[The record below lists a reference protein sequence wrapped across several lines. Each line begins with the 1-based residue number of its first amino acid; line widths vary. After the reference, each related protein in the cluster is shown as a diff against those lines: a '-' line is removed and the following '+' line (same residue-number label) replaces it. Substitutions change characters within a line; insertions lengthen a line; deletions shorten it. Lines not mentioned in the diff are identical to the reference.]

1 MFRLFLAIFCFAI
14 FSLNIFAN
22 NTNVTPD
29 LPKFPVSVLKKADV
43 DTLLAN
49 DTPEAWEKYAQECK
63 TKALDLAAKQ
73 LYDECSSWLYI
84 YCAADLFSKEG
95 KDLNLDI
102 KRTMLLDVPAL
113 CDLFE
118 QIKPEDDMAGFCKVL
133 TQIYAVYPDNF
144 KKYLR
149 SAYAVALIYDIPPS
163 VGWPICNTPSD
174 PVPLHQPEEVFNI
187 FIGDPSTF
195 VFPMDKL
202 TIGELIWI
210 FGVAGPLDELRA
222 LKNKNIE
229 PFAIEKF
236 TTSIKDD
243 RKRMDRNRYTDW
255 NTNERDFTPQ
265 NIMKFGGSPFEK
277 VYCAWRIANA
287 NGIPCLFFTEK
298 VGATTYAWLAY
309 MSRPSVW
316 RFDIARA
323 KEAKHS
329 FGRPIDPQTWKTSK
343 NFDIQM
349 LIRRHILTNAG
360 VLSRTFLRV
369 SRMLYDNGKYA
380 NAATFATKAVKENP
394 ENWEAYIAFI
404 NARARFGA
412 QSSELDAFWKKS
424 YEAFRR
430 YPDMCI
436 QMLNF
441 YRENLIALRKS
452 KEADRIFVAEM
463 RGVMKDNAG
472 LGIEIY
478 SEQII
483 DIFNRSTDK
492 TEVFPYYQD
501 ILRNAV
507 PCQNECFKKIVTPLA
522 KLFQAEGDYRSAQ
535 KVASMF
541 GSSARDALLKESA
554 KKLYDSMKKPKATKD
569 DKKSKDDEEL
579 ENSDQSD
586 DNEKENKDKQ
596 TKKRK

>member
-1 MFRLFLAIFCFAI
+1 MFKTLLTVFVGLTL
-14 FSLNIFAN
+14 SVSTFAN
-22 NTNVTPD
+22 NENTAPEM
-29 LPKFPVSVLKKADV
+29 PKFPVSVLKKADV
-43 DTLLAN
+43 DKLLAD
-49 DTPEAWEKYAQECK
+49 DTPEAWGKYAQECK
-63 TKALDLAAKQ
+63 AKALDLASKQ
-73 LYDECSSWLYI
+73 FYKECSSWLYI
-84 YCAADLFSKEG
+84 YCASDLFSKEG

-118 QIKPEDDMAGFCKVL
+118 QIKPEDNMAGFCNVL
-133 TQIYAVYPDNF
+133 SQIYKVYPDNF

-149 SAYAVALIYDIPPS
+149 SAYAVALIYDVPPQ

-174 PVPLHQPEEVFNI
+174 PVPLQQPEEVFNI
-187 FIGDPSTF
+187 FIEDPTTF

-229 PFAIEKF
+229 PFAIEKL

-243 RKRMDRNRYTDW
+243 RKRMEKRKYLEWD
-255 NTNERDFTPQ
+255 TNERDFTPQ
-265 NIMKFGGSPFEK
+265 NILKFGGSPFEK
-277 VYCAWRIANA
+277 TYCAWRIANA

-298 VGATTYAWLAY
+298 VGSTTYAWLAY

-343 NFDIQM
+343 HFDIEM
-349 LIRRHILTNAG
+349 LIRRHILTESG
-360 VLSRTFLRV
+360 VLSRAFLRI
-369 SRMLYDNGKYA
+369 SRMLYENNKYT
-380 NAATFATKAVKENP
+380 NAKTFATKSIKENP

-404 NARARFGA
+404 NAHARSGA
-412 QSSELDAFWKKS
+412 PSSELDAFWRKS

-441 YRENLIALRKS
+441 YRENLIALRKA
-452 KEADRIFVAEM
+452 KEADRLFVAEM
-463 RGVMKDNAG
+463 RGVMKDTPG

-478 SEQII
+478 SEQIS
-483 DIFNRSTDK
+483 DIFERSTDK

-501 ILRNAV
+501 ILRNSV
-507 PCQNECFKKIVTPLA
+507 PCQSECFKKIVTPLA
-522 KLFQAEGDYRSAQ
+522 KLFFDAEDYRSAQ

-541 GSSARDALLKESA
+541 GASARDGSLKESA
-554 KKLYDSMKKPKATKD
+554 KKLYDDMKKPKEPKKEKNKKG
-569 DKKSKDDEEL
+569 DKA
-579 ENSDQSD
+579 SDKND
-586 DNEKENKDKQ
+586 TENKEDTDNKGS
-596 TKKRK
+596 KK